1 MTVDATQK
9 RQVTIGRRGFGG
21 LLAAELKERFGLAGG
36 EVIGDGAVAFDERA
50 SLPLLDETVFAR
62 QYLVNAMRIAEPEAK
77 AAAAQIVKRIQVM
90 IGRQNR
96 RAAGNWTMHAFAL
109 DDDSALAFALAVE
122 KAVMAELKVS
132 QTKFIKR
139 YVAPSPFRSEEHTSE
154 LQSH

>member
-1 MTVDATQK
+1 MLF
-9 RQVTIGRRGFGG
+9 R
-21 LLAAELKERFGLAGG
+21 
-36 EVIGDGAVAFDERA
+36 
-50 SLPLLDETVFAR
+50 SR

-139 YVAPSPFRSEEHTSE
+139 YVAPSPFAADPRKREDLV
-154 LQSH
+154 LQIYAPKAGEVWYSSASLASPVSLHVAGNRRDRKSTRLNSSHIPLSRMPSSA